1 MEIPQ
6 CWQDVALLERA
17 GVTRVILYGPPGMG
31 KTFAAMGSSPAERL
45 ICTEDSTTADV
56 TGMWQPAAEG
66 SWTWCDGPAI
76 RAWRRGVRLVVDEV
90 DRASG
95 DVLSLLLAMTDSDE
109 SARWIHPHTGEVV
122 RPAPGFSVVMTS
134 NMEHPD
140 ELPAALRDRFPIAVA
155 IDAPAPAAVNCLR
168 GDLAQVAMGAGR
180 SPSSRRIS
188 LRTLRAFDDL
198 ARHCGDVES
207 ARIIFGDKA
216 NDFLDALAI
225 GSAEM
230 RAS

>member
-1 MEIPQ
+1 
-6 CWQDVALLERA
+6 
-17 GVTRVILYGPPGMG
+17 
-31 KTFAAMGSSPAERL
+31 
-45 ICTEDSTTADV
+45 
-56 TGMWQPAAEG
+56 
-66 SWTWCDGPAI
+66 
-76 RAWRRGVRLVVDEV
+76 
-90 DRASG
+90 
-95 DVLSLLLAMTDSDE
+95 
-109 SARWIHPHTGEVV
+109 
-122 RPAPGFSVVMTS
+122 
-134 NMEHPD
+134 
-140 ELPAALRDRFPIAVA
+140 
-155 IDAPAPAAVNCLR
+155 
-168 GDLAQVAMGAGR
+168 MGAGR